1 MARIYDDDEESA
13 RWIAPRPR
21 YMREI
26 EPGGNPAWPSV
37 DPAYLVDPQEQT
49 LNRKL
54 FTEGRNRKSVASS
67 ADGKKPVGGKEE
79 QQQQRKAG

>member
-1 MARIYDDDEESA
+1 MARVYDDEESA

-26 EPGGNPAWPSV
+26 EPGNSAWPSV
-37 DPAYLVDPQEQT
+37 DPAYLVDPKEQ
-49 LNRKL
+49 LYNRQL
-54 FTEGRNRKSVASS
+54 FVEGRNRKSAASS
-67 ADGKKPVGGKEE
+67 ADGKKPVGEKREEE